1 MNKFEIMEVM
11 AMTSEKELIDALA
24 ERQLEQND
32 DADFDE
38 FAFMDYQSSSCSDEY
53 EDDVDYAM
61 QVAESLLAEAFAL
74 QQEELKHLTED
85 EINAIYMAD
94 DCEYE
99 DDLPW

>member
-1 MNKFEIMEVM
+1 MNNFEILSMLSEIESVENLAQREV
-11 AMTSEKELIDALA
+11 EQA
-24 ERQLEQND
+24 E
-32 DADFDE
+32 FDE
-38 FAFMDYQSSSCSDEY
+38 FEFSFN
-53 EDDVDYAM
+53 EDDYSYSQ

>member
-38 FAFMDYQSSSCSDEY
+38 FAFMDDPSYSCSDEY
-53 EDDVDYAM
+53 EDDSSYSQ
-61 QVAESLLAEAFAL
+61 QVAESILAEEFAL
-74 QQEELKHLTED
+74 RQEELKHLTDD
-85 EINAIYMAD
+85 EMRELYSSD
-94 DCEYE
+94 EYE
-99 DDLPW
+99 DDDLPY